1 MKAYDPSFFAHQI
14 VTNNSSGHTQ
24 WYPKNALKQP
34 TMILKKPTSQIS
46 LVLFKLIKCK
56 PNKVI
61 NYITVGNF
69 HGYPRISEYIRLLR
83 HKYKLE
89 IKTIMIKFETQFGTK
104 SEYASYKLI
113 SKTKFAIEV
122 YEKIILK

>member
-1 MKAYDPSFFAHQI
+1 M
-14 VTNNSSGHTQ
+14 T
-24 WYPKNALKQP
+24 
-34 TMILKKPTSQIS
+34 LKKPTSQKS
-46 LVLFKLIKCK
+46 LVLFRLI
-56 PNKVI
+56 NL
-61 NYITVGNF
+61 NRAITVGDF
-69 HGYPRISEYIRLLR
+69 QGYPRISEYIRLLR

-122 YEKIILK
+122 YEKIISK